1 MIEASW
7 TGGLLD
13 RLRGYHGWRVREG
26 RFRERLF
33 LFPESLLESCPR
45 KLRDE
50 GAHGAFDAL
59 VRHHE
64 VGCAPLHDWWLERSG
79 DATEKL
85 FVLDCRSG
93 PWDIPWEF
101 LLGSTSIAANR
112 RSLTLVRTLGR
123 GTSHDPIIQREKLRL
138 MLVQGADGAARGA
151 PLDLQGE
158 ERVLREAWK
167 QLEGSVRDTVQE
179 PITVPAR
186 REELMNVLQREK
198 PHVLW
203 YSGHG
208 RSRPRIGLEFQ
219 GANGA
224 GEWVDAREF
233 ARLLSRSGHVPRYA
247 VFLACETGRGDVEH
261 EGTGRLPRLYQEL
274 HRVGVAAVLA
284 MQANVR
290 DGSRHCPGRR
300 ADQAARVG
308 VDPRKGRLPRP
319 GEAAGTRDAP
329 VGTVPSPGLGEPG
342 RLERRPVGRASH
354 LVVPAGGPRPVPACW
369 PGPPPGA
376 GGLRPSAARRC
387 GRADPGRGGS
397 GHALA
402 GAPTDLD
409 RRLAA

>member
-1 MIEASW
+1 MRVLTERSTPWSGTTRLAVPRCT
-7 TGGLLD
+7 TGG
-13 RLRGYHGWRVREG
+13 
-26 RFRERLF
+26 
-33 LFPESLLESCPR
+33 SS
-45 KLRDE
+45 
-50 GAHGAFDAL
+50 A
-59 VRHHE
+59 
-64 VGCAPLHDWWLERSG
+64 SG

-224 GEWVDAREF
+224 GEWVERAGVRPPPLPLGARPPVRRF
-233 ARLLSRSGHVPRYA
+233 
-247 VFLACETGRGDVEH
+247 
-261 EGTGRLPRLYQEL
+261 PRL
-274 HRVGVAAVLA
+274 
-284 MQANVR
+284 R
-290 DGSRHCPGRR
+290 DRAGRR
-300 ADQAARVG
+300 
-308 VDPRKGRLPRP
+308 
-319 GEAAGTRDAP
+319 
-329 VGTVPSPGLGEPG
+329 
-342 RLERRPVGRASH
+342 RA
-354 LVVPAGGPRPVPACW
+354 
-369 PGPPPGA
+369 
-376 GGLRPSAARRC
+376 
-387 GRADPGRGGS
+387 
-397 GHALA
+397 
-402 GAPTDLD
+402 
-409 RRLAA
+409 